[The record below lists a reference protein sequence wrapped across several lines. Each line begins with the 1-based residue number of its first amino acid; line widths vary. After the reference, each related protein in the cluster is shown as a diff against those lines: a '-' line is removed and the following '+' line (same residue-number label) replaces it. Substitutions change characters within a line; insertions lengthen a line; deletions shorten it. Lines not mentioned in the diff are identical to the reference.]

1 MIAKQIRVNGLVQGV
16 FFRVSTKEKA
26 DELGVKGWVRNCRRR
41 SDSVKIFAEGEEEA
55 IQKFLDWCHKGPE
68 NAEVEEVEVAVA
80 KPKNSS
86 SFEETD

>member
-41 SDSVKIFAEGEEEA
+41 SDSVKSFAEGEEEA

-86 SFEETD
+86 SFEVTD

>member
-86 SFEETD
+86 SFEVTD